1 MQITRFEDAKPY
13 DAPKHYNM
21 LGLRLQG
28 FDASLS
34 ENFWVGLSQFLPGGG
49 AEMDSSP
56 LEKVYIVLSGE
67 ITITLGNGEE
77 TILKAQD
84 SCFLAPNEA
93 RAIENRS
100 NTTAHMYVIMNYPK
114 GYDHGPA

>member
-1 MQITRFEDAKPY
+1 MQITRFKEAKTY
-13 DAPKHYNM
+13 TAPKHFDM
-21 LGLRLQG
+21 KGFRLQG
-28 FDASLS
+28 WDVSES

-67 ITITLGNGEE
+67 MTIILASGKE
-77 TILKAQD
+77 TILGPKD

-93 RAIENRS
+93 RSIINRS
-100 NTTAHMYVIMNYPK
+100 NDTAYMYVVMNYPK
-114 GYDHGPA
+114 EYTRGKA